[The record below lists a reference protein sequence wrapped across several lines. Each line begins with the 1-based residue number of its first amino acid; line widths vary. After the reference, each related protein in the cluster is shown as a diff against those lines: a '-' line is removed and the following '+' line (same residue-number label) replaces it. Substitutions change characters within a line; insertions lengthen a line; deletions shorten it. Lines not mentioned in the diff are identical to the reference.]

1 MNNKR
6 ELVTRVSD
14 QEYVKAT
21 IIAVIIKAV
30 NWRNIPSFSEIPIWS
45 TLAVLVN
52 VFDAWPLGSVSSVDI
67 DKEKSD

>member
-1 MNNKR
+1 MNNRR

-14 QEYVKAT
+14 HEYVKAM
-21 IIAVIIKAV
+21 IMAVIIKAV

-52 VFDAWPLGSVSSVDI
+52 VFDA
-67 DKEKSD
+67 